1 MDLSG
6 PSSVNDFP
14 GEKKSI
20 FTPERR
26 KKVQKMDLPA
36 SGAAAPDRPY
46 AAPGSG
52 SQHRIV

>member
-6 PSSVNDFP
+6 PSSVHAFP
-14 GEKKSI
+14 GEKKSLV
-20 FTPERR
+20 TPERR

-36 SGAAAPDRPY
+36 SGAAATDRPY